1 MKVTALARPA
11 GKWWAIEMPDINDGG
26 IFTQARHFEEV
37 AAMAAEAAAL
47 VLDVP
52 ESSIEIDVV
61 AVLPDEVRDHLAE
74 AERLRLVS
82 QQAQSDAAEHARIAA
97 RTLRATGMP
106 LRDVGAA
113 LGVSVQRAHQ
123 LVNQLASQQPG

>member
-74 AERLRLVS
+74 AE
-82 QQAQSDAAEHARIAA
+82 
-97 RTLRATGMP
+97 TTTP
-106 LRDVGAA
+106 
-113 LGVSVQRAHQ
+113 
-123 LVNQLASQQPG
+123 